1 MNNLAAETELKGLRE
16 QILAASTAG
25 KKLAIC
31 GGNTKADI
39 YPAAI
44 AEQNH
49 DVDVLPVHYR
59 GIVSYQ
65 ASELVLTARAG
76 TKLTELDAALA
87 EKKQQLGFEPPKFGA
102 NATIGGT
109 VSAALS
115 GSARP
120 YQGSIRD
127 AVLGVKLLTGD
138 GHVVRFGGEVM
149 KNVAGYDVSRLVVG
163 SMGSLALL
171 LEVSLRVTPIASAE
185 TFLALECD
193 ENEAFQQMALLG
205 NQSLPISGLAFADN
219 ALHVRLSGSQIAVT
233 QAVQTLSGYRVEEHQ
248 FWQDLNEQ
256 RLAFFDQPGNLWRVT
271 LPFHYPTESDD
282 ENTRI
287 WDWGGGLCWLKSAAN
302 PQEITER
309 ARQLG
314 GDAQLFKGDRKGVA
328 APKSDAIEKIRE
340 RLRAVFDPHHVFV
353 RRGCW

>member
-102 NATIGGT
+102 CDHW
-109 VSAALS
+109 
-115 GSARP
+115 R
-120 YQGSIRD
+120 
-127 AVLGVKLLTGD
+127 
-138 GHVVRFGGEVM
+138 HC
-149 KNVAGYDVSRLVVG
+149 
-163 SMGSLALL
+163 
-171 LEVSLRVTPIASAE
+171 LRCP
-185 TFLALECD
+185 
-193 ENEAFQQMALLG
+193 
-205 NQSLPISGLAFADN
+205 
-219 ALHVRLSGSQIAVT
+219 VRLGKTIP
-233 QAVQTLSGYRVEEHQ
+233 RV
-248 FWQDLNEQ
+248 NS
-256 RLAFFDQPGNLWRVT
+256 RCGIR
-271 LPFHYPTESDD
+271 
-282 ENTRI
+282 R
-287 WDWGGGLCWLKSAAN
+287 
-302 PQEITER
+302 EITYR
-309 ARQLG
+309 
-314 GDAQLFKGDRKGVA
+314 
-328 APKSDAIEKIRE
+328 
-340 RLRAVFDPHHVFV
+340 
-353 RRGCW
+353 